1 MCALVKMDNNNIIN
15 LVEQTEKFFPSFVTC
30 LVANFGMKK
39 VEDSLGTHRIPGLVL
54 YVRYCMYVIVYMGVY
69 VRHSFKESL

>member
-39 VEDSLGTHRIPGLVL
+39 VEDSWLLTGFQV
-54 YVRYCMYVIVYMGVY
+54 
-69 VRHSFKESL
+69 